1 MCPGAGIVRSA
12 LEHPGA
18 SSSAQERPGAPWNSQ
33 EYRGAPRS
41 AQERPA
47 APSSA
52 QQRPRE
58 PGSAQESPG
67 APRSA
72 RSAPERP
79 RAPGAPW
86 NVQASR
92 SALVRP
98 GAPGNAQE
106 RPGESDEE
114 SDEIPAPRKRKVVS
128 GVVSGVLGKALRT
141 CVWELCGSILC
152 SKNECFR
159 NFVGALRKFRLDF
172 RRGPQKISFD
182 ISSGGSSNSSGAF

>member
-1 MCPGAGIVRSA
+1 MCPGAGVVRSA

-41 AQERPA
+41 AQERTTPN
-47 APSSA
+47 
-52 QQRPRE
+52 
-58 PGSAQESPG
+58 SAQESPG
-67 APRSA
+67 APKRA
-72 RSAPERP
+72 QDRPGAPRSAPERP

-86 NVQASR
+86 NVQVSR
-92 SALVRP
+92 SAPVRP

-152 SKNECFR
+152 SKNKCFR

-172 RRGPQKISFD
+172 RRGLQKNSFD

>member
-1 MCPGAGIVRSA
+1 MRLCCQGRAGEPRNALVRPGAPR
-12 LEHPGA
+12 
-18 SSSAQERPGAPWNSQ
+18 SAQERL
-33 EYRGAPRS
+33 GAPRS
-41 AQERPA
+41 AQERPG
-47 APSSA
+47 AP
-52 QQRPRE
+52 RR
-58 PGSAQESPG
+58 AQERPG

-72 RSAPERP
+72 QERP

-92 SALVRP
+92 SAPVRP

-152 SKNECFR
+152 SKTECFR

-172 RRGPQKISFD
+172 RRGLQKNSFD

>member
-72 RSAPERP
+72 KERP
-79 RAPGAPW
+79 GA
-86 NVQASR
+86 SKSLR
-92 SALVRP
+92 SALERP
-98 GAPGNAQE
+98 SFEERPSAPGSARSAQE

-152 SKNECFR
+152 SKIKCIR

-172 RRGPQKISFD
+172 RRGLQKNSFD